1 MKEFNYISNLD
12 EVTEFDKEYEM
23 NWYDVNVTVKEDKE
37 NYYIDINTGGGVGV
51 YAKEDWSLDEAIYD
65 QAHCG
70 DDSYYNINTL
80 DDLAD
85 CCEIFGRTAVEE
97 DIARAVDRNGWG
109 WMKNDENENIIS
121 DGIRKLII
129 NDEGDNYFDD
139 IDKEIL
145 KEELDYDE
153 NVLDD
158 YGTY

>member
-12 EVTEFDKEYEM
+12 EVTDFDKEYEIY
-23 NWYDVNVTVKEDKE
+23 WYGNNVTVKEDKE
-37 NYYIDINTGGGVGV
+37 KYYIDTNTGLGVGV
-51 YAKEDWSLDEAIYD
+51 YEKEDWSLDEAIYD
-65 QAHCG
+65 QTHCG

-129 NDEGDNYFDD
+129 NDEGEAEFD
-139 IDKEIL
+139 
-145 KEELDYDE
+145 EEDDDE
-153 NVLDD
+153 EDEYDD
-158 YGTY
+158 YGTVANCN